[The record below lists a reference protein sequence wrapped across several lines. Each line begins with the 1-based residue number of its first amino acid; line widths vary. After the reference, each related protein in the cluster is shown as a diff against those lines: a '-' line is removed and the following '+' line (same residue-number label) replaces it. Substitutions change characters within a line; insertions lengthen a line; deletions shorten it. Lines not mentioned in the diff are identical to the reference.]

1 MIVNRE
7 VRPADK
13 RGRQLEQTVFL
24 LALSLLAFVWLVP
37 LIWLVVMSFKPNAAL
52 MRSTA
57 GLIPSPFTLENY
69 DKIFSVSDTPRWLAN
84 SAIVSSVTALLT
96 LLLSSLAGYAFARI
110 PFKGKPIL
118 FIFVLAGLMVPEQA
132 VFIPL
137 HTMFAGWRL
146 HNTYTALI
154 APRLAMPL
162 GVFIMTQFIKQIP
175 PEIEEAAQLDN
186 ANRLTVFFR
195 IILPLS
201 VPALTTLGL
210 FTFVLTWNDFLWPL
224 VSATSSEMYTI
235 TVGLATLQGNFAQT
249 EGLGFLMGSAAVASA
264 PMVLLFLLF
273 QRHIVEGVRLG
284 GRF

>member
-1 MIVNRE
+1 VTSKWTERALGNH
-7 VRPADK
+7 
-13 RGRQLEQTVFL
+13 RQQLGQSVFL
-24 LALSLLAFVWLVP
+24 LILTLVAFVWLVP
-37 LIWLVVMSFKPNAAL
+37 LIWMVVMSLKPNEVL
-52 MRSTA
+52 MRSTS
-57 GLIPSPFTLENY
+57 GLIPHPFTLENF
-69 DKIFSVSDTPRWLAN
+69 DRIFSVSDTPRWLVN
-84 SAIVSSVTALLT
+84 SFIVSTATAVFT
-96 LLLSSLAGYAFARI
+96 LLLASLAGYAFARI
-110 PFKGKPIL
+110 PFRGKAIL
-118 FIFVLAGLMVPEQA
+118 YVFVLAGLVVPEQA

-137 HTMFAGWRL
+137 YTMFAGWRM
-146 HNTYTALI
+146 HNTYFALI
-154 APRLAMPL
+154 APRLALPL

-201 VPALTTLGL
+201 VPALTTLGI

-249 EGLGFLMGSAAVASA
+249 EGMGFLMGSAAVASA
-264 PMVLLFLLF
+264 PMVLLFLVF
-273 QRHIVEGVRLG
+273 QRYIVEGVRLG